1 MKATDRTV
9 IAGLAIAGL
18 LAAFWFMVLSPKREE
33 AAKLQDDVT
42 KLETSVSQQEQLAA
56 AAELA
61 QDDFDINYRRLVVL
75 GKAAPEEEDTSSLFV
90 QLEEIS
96 KRSHVD
102 LRAIAL
108 SEDAGGADATTAPAA
123 AQTTADGAQPAD
135 GDAGAAAPVA
145 TDPAAPA
152 TEAVAAALPIGA
164 TVGPAGLPVMPYKL
178 SLNGTFFELADFLAG
193 LDALVQSRDGA
204 PAVQGRLMTI
214 DGFTL
219 GPDESKPLPALS
231 ASLVV
236 TTYVTP
242 ADQGLTAGATPG
254 GPPAEVPTAATPT
267 PASTTTPPPA
277 P

>member
-18 LAAFWFMVLSPKREE
+18 LAAFWFVVLSPKREE

-61 QDDFDINYRRLVVL
+61 QDDFDSNYRRLVVL

-108 SEDAGGADATTAPAA
+108 SEDASASAATAPAA
-123 AQTTADGAQPAD
+123 AQTTADGAQPAE

-178 SLNGTFFELADFLAG
+178 SLNGTFFELADFLTG
-193 LDALVQSRDGA
+193 LDALVQSHDGA

-219 GPDESKPLPALS
+219 GPDESEPLPALS

-267 PASTTTPPPA
+267 PASTTTPAPA